1 MNEAEFSALQESDT
15 YKRWWQLHLRH
26 AKGESLTPDENK
38 QYLQFRRQLD
48 DEEARELS
56 MLMPTAQFQ
65 EQLREQLLEAEVRLR
80 QLQQKRRT
88 LSARIATLERK
99 HGTSSARIRSATV

>member
-1 MNEAEFSALQESDT
+1 MNEVEFSALQESDA
-15 YKRWWQLHLRH
+15 YKRWWELHLRY
-26 AKGESLTPDENK
+26 AKGESLTPDENR
-38 QYLQFRRQLD
+38 QYLEFRRQLD

-56 MLMPTAQFQ
+56 VLMPTAQFQ
-65 EQLREQLLEAEVRLR
+65 EQLQEAEARLR

>member
-26 AKGESLTPDENK
+26 AKGESLTSDENR
-38 QYLQFRRQLD
+38 QYLEFRRQLD
-48 DEEARELS
+48 EEEGRELNV
-56 MLMPTAQFQ
+56 LMPTAQFQ
-65 EQLREQLLEAEVRLR
+65 EQLLEAETRLR

-99 HGTSSARIRSATV
+99 HGTSPARIRSATV